1 MATRE
6 EARRFVVQ
14 NRRAR
19 FEYFIDENLE
29 AGVVLTGSEVKSL
42 RRGQAALA
50 DAWAGEKQGELWL
63 FNSYIAEYT
72 EAKNFNHEP
81 KRPRKLLLKA
91 RERDKFLGAIRRDGA
106 TLVPLSIYFNE
117 RGIAK
122 VDLGLAR
129 GKRKADK
136 RETIKDRDWQ
146 RDKARLLRAKG

>member
-42 RRGQAALA
+42 RRGQAALV

-122 VDLGLAR
+122 VDIGLAR

>member
-122 VDLGLAR
+122 VDIGLAR

>member
-42 RRGQAALA
+42 RRGQAALV